1 MKKTYINPTLVV
13 VNIKTSTTLL
23 AGSLQR
29 GEDWNGSGAG
39 QEAAGRESS
48 FDFTEE

>member
-23 AGSLQR
+23 AESLQR
-29 GEDWNGSGAG
+29 GADWTSG
-39 QEAAGRESS
+39 EAAGRESS

>member
-29 GEDWNGSGAG
+29 GEDWTKG
-39 QEAAGRESS
+39 EAAGREAS
-48 FDFTEE
+48 FDFTEEE